1 MAIADSLLP
10 EFDREMTVTRR
21 LLERVPED
29 RFAWKPHAR
38 SMSLGELASHI
49 ATLAGWGAVT
59 LDQSEIDMGGA
70 NTNAVATSRADLLA
84 RFDGHVADTRAALTG
99 KSDAE
104 MMAKWSLKQNGRTLF
119 TMPKTAVWRSFV
131 LNHLVHHRGQLS
143 VYLRLNDV
151 PVPAMYGPSADEA
164 PNF

>member
-1 MAIADSLLP
+1 MAIVDTLLP
-10 EFDREMTVTRR
+10 EFDREMTTTRK

-29 RFAWKPHAR
+29 KFAWKPHVK
-38 SMSLGELASHI
+38 SMSLGDLASHV
-49 ATLAGWGAVT
+49 ANLVNWGAVT
-59 LDQSEIDMGGA
+59 LNQSDVDMGSD
-70 NTNAVATSRADLLA
+70 NTNTAATSRADLLA
-84 RFDGHVADTRAALTG
+84 RFDGNVAHTRAALTS

-104 MMAKWSLKQNGRTLF
+104 MMAPWSLKHHGKTIF
-119 TMPKTAVWRSFV
+119 TMPKAAVWRGFV

-151 PVPAMYGPSADEA
+151 PVLAIYGPSADEA